1 MSQTDL
7 TRESIPFF
15 PRGVRMKED
24 QVRERTILVAP
35 ERTIALDGT
44 GIAILELVDGDNS
57 VAMIAETLAAK
68 YEAPLSVI
76 GNDVVAFLRDLINR
90 GYLELQDG

>member
-7 TRESIPFF
+7 TRESVPFF

-68 YEAPLSVI
+68 YEAPLNVI